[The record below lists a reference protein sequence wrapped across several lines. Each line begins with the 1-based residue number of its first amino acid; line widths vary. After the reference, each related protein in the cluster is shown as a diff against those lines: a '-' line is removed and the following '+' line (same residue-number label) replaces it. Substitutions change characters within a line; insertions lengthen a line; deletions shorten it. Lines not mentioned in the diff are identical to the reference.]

1 MDYVIKY
8 TEVETTEIPLKK
20 KKQSYLG
27 GKSSKL
33 KVNV

>member
-20 KKQSYLG
+20 KQSYLG

>member
-20 KKQSYLG
+20 NNLIQG
-27 GKSSKL
+27 E
-33 KVNV
+33 NQAN

>member
-20 KKQSYLG
+20 KQSYLG
-27 GKSSKL
+27 G
-33 KVNV
+33 NQAN